1 MLMLYSGGM
10 KKTPIPVELEPEQRQ
25 VLESWC
31 RGHNMPHKLALRAD
45 IILRAADGIPHRRIA
60 QELRTS
66 RPTVIHWCHAFRR
79 HGVDG
84 LQDIERSG
92 RPPRLGEEK
101 IQQVIAATLKKP
113 ENATHWSTRQ
123 LAAQM
128 GVSHMTIHRIWRA
141 VDLKPHRTET
151 FKYSRDKRLEAK
163 VIDIVGLYLHPPEKA
178 LVLSVDEKSQI
189 QALDRTQPL
198 LPLRPGQVERH
209 THDYVRNGTT
219 CLFAAL
225 NVATGEV
232 IGDCHTRHRHQEF
245 LKFLR
250 RLDEETPPDVD
261 LHLILDNYS
270 THKHEKVAKWLNR
283 HRRFHLHFTPTG
295 ASWMNQIE
303 IWFGIMTSR
312 RIRRGVF
319 KSVEELVIAIQRYIE
334 ANNQN
339 PRPFAWTKSVN
350 DILAKAR
357 LCKEISVTRH

>member
-1 MLMLYSGGM
+1 MLILYAGGM
-10 KKTPIPVELEPEQRQ
+10 KTPSKTIELKPEQRQ

-31 RGHNMPHKLALRAD
+31 RSHNMPHKLVFRAD
-45 IILRAADGIPHRRIA
+45 IILRAAEGIPHRRIA
-60 QELRTS
+60 QELRIS
-66 RPTVIHWCHAFRR
+66 RPTVIHWCHVFKER
-79 HGVDG
+79 GVDG
-84 LQDIERSG
+84 LQDIPRPG
-92 RPPRLGEEK
+92 RPPRLKQEK
-101 IQQVIAATLKKP
+101 IQQVIAATLRKP
-113 ENATHWSTRQ
+113 EDATHWSTRR
-123 LAAQM
+123 LAEKM
-128 GVSHMTIHRIWRA
+128 GVSHMTIHRIWKA

-151 FKYSRDKRLEAK
+151 FKYSRDKQLEAK

-250 RLDEETPPDVD
+250 RLDKETPSDKD
-261 LHLILDNYS
+261 LHLILDNYR

-312 RIRRGVF
+312 RIRRGIF
-319 KSVEELVIAIQRYIE
+319 KSVEELVDAIQRYIE

-339 PRPFAWTKSVN
+339 PKPFAWTKSAEA
-350 DILAKAR
+350 ILAKAR
-357 LCKEISVTRH
+357 PCKDNSVTRH